1 MIDLQ
6 TLKNVRTILDQ
17 HRRDILAFLE
27 ELDVE
32 IEKAEQEERKARNHA

>member
-6 TLKNVRTILDQ
+6 TLKNVRTILNQ

-27 ELDVE
+27 ELDTE
-32 IEKAEQEERKARNHA
+32 IEKAEQEERKASSYE